1 VRGRANKWFLLAL
14 GSVALYLC
22 YLIAKPFLGPIFAAI
37 VLAII
42 FYPLYVRIESVT
54 RRPNL
59 AATISTILVI
69 VVVAVPTLF
78 LGLAITREL
87 HELYRYLS
95 EKSAPQGG
103 VSSYLM
109 NLLEASSRVLGR
121 HVDLSHVDL
130 RSTVLR
136 WIDETARYL
145 GAVGVRAASG
155 VFSVILGI
163 VAVFFTLFFLF
174 RDAPKILRRVAGLVL
189 LTVQQTARLG
199 TGIKQTIVAM
209 YTEDLQWV
217 WPKVH

>member
-1 VRGRANKWFLLAL
+1 
-14 GSVALYLC
+14 
-22 YLIAKPFLGPIFAAI
+22 
-37 VLAII
+37 
-42 FYPLYVRIESVT
+42 
-54 RRPNL
+54 
-59 AATISTILVI
+59 
-69 VVVAVPTLF
+69 
-78 LGLAITREL
+78 
-87 HELYRYLS
+87 
-95 EKSAPQGG
+95 
-103 VSSYLM
+103 M